1 MSLTSKQIDELRAY
15 AKDRKGEIAKLVSDA
30 ADTIELLSAK
40 LSAANMERSSQ
51 YYHDGWIPVTERLP
65 KDHEP
70 KLLTHEV
77 HYLTGKVIKDV
88 RMAYYDDENDNWL
101 SDEESPEILCY
112 PLAWM
117 PLPEPYKAEQDT
129 SDMASATERC

>member
-1 MSLTSKQIDELRAY
+1 ML
-15 AKDRKGEIAKLVSDA
+15 GA
-30 ADTIELLSAK
+30 ASIVIELEALPSAQPVQ
-40 LSAANMERSSQ
+40 R
-51 YYHDGWIPVTERLP
+51 WIPCSERLP
-65 KDHEP
+65 KDHKP

-77 HYLTGKVIKDV
+77 HYITGKVIKDV

-117 PLPEPYKAEQDT
+117 PSPEPYKEEAQDE
-129 SDMASATERC
+129 D

>member
-51 YYHDGWIPVTERLP
+51 YYHDGWIPCDERMP
-65 KDHEP
+65 EHRQRIIAFYP
-70 KLLTHEV
+70 
-77 HYLTGKVIKDV
+77 
-88 RMAYYDDENDNWL
+88 DEDGRHNMQIVSYNEHGTT
-101 SDEESPEILCY
+101 SMT
-112 PLAWM
+112 AWM
-117 PLPEPYKAEQDT
+117 PLPEPYKEVEQNG
-129 SDMASATERC
+129 